1 MIGAYRVAK
10 AMTPFTVD
18 AKGRTRQQADL
29 IAYMRELAT
38 RMPELHELRRYREH
52 DFDINL
58 RTIPEPTPAGCS
70 RSTHAPTKTRED
82 LAIVLALTATG
93 NAAAIVQ
100 DADDP
105 TNGVAIFARPIKA
118 YGQPDGDGTTYF
130 F

>member
-1 MIGAYRVAK
+1 MIDAHRVAK

-18 AKGRTRQQADL
+18 TKSRTRQQTVL
-29 IAYMRELAT
+29 LAYMRELIAQ
-38 RMPELHELRRYREH
+38 MPGLHGLRRYREH
-52 DFDINL
+52 DFDVSLLNIS
-58 RTIPEPTPAGCS
+58 ESTPAGGS

-82 LAIVLALTATG
+82 IATVLALTVQG
-93 NAAAIVQ
+93 NAAIIVQ